1 MSGFW
6 NVVQLLHLHNLSR
19 WVVAAGADE
28 GPLGAGAG
36 SEGALKGRGLA
47 SATRNSPTAKPLQK
61 MKEVEASFDYMDN
74 MTHVYLGC
82 FRGNVLE
89 APNTQNG

>member
-1 MSGFW
+1 MMSSYFTFVIYRGGM
-6 NVVQLLHLHNLSR
+6 R

-36 SEGALKGRGLA
+36 SETALKGRGLA
-47 SATRNSPTAKPLQK
+47 SARNSPTAKLVQK
-61 MKEVEASFDYMDN
+61 MEEVEASFDYMDN
-74 MTHVYLGC
+74 MIHVYLGC